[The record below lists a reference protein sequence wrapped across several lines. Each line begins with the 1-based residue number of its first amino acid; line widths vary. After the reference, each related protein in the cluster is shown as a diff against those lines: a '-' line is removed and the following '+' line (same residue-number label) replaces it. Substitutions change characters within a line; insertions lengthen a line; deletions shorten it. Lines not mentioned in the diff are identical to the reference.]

1 MIAFALAAQLLAEP
15 PACELKRRI
24 VRATPGEARAL
35 RLDTLPRARH
45 EIAIDR
51 RVGGCQVPVVVR
63 WDVEGAGR

>member
-1 MIAFALAAQLLAEP
+1 MIAFAIAAQLLAAP

-35 RLDTLPRARH
+35 RLGDLPRAHH
-45 EIAIDR
+45 EIAVDR

-63 WDVEGAGR
+63 WDVEGRR